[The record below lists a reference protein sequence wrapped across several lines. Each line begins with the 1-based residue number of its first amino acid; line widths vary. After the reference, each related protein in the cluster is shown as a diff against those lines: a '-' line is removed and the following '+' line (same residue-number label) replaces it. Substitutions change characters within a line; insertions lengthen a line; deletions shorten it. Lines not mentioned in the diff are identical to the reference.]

1 MKVIELDHATL
12 VVGDRKSLSTPALRL
27 SRANLS
33 ACFNS
38 SVARAL
44 KTQNQNARD
53 RNPIV
58 YFQDF
63 ERTILDVQNAPRS
76 Q

>member
-1 MKVIELDHATL
+1 MELD
-12 VVGDRKSLSTPALRL
+12 
-27 SRANLS
+27 
-33 ACFNS
+33 S

-44 KTQNQNARD
+44 KTQNQNVRD

-58 YFQDF
+58 YFQDS
-63 ERTILDVQNAPRS
+63 ERTILDVKNAPRS